1 MTVSIERINNIMFF
15 YKHRRITA
23 LFALLTAA
31 LSVCLAAC
39 SHIEEPKVSAPP
51 AEMTDDPPE
60 SAESPAPET
69 EAVSQPVPEP
79 ETPRWPGVMPA
90 EAPAG
95 DDFFADAAF
104 IGNSLMVGFEAYSG
118 ITTGDYFA
126 TVSASVFSAQPLLA
140 GLYEKSYG
148 KVYVL
153 LGINEIGGD
162 SEVFREA
169 YSAMISEIQAAQ
181 PSADIYILALTPV
194 TAAKSESDDFFNM
207 TRIWMYNGILYE
219 IASEMN
225 CYFLDLCS
233 ALADETG
240 FLPSYA
246 SSDGVHFTPDYYSVW
261 LEHLRTHYIPR
272 WMPLPAETP
281 IDIPADV
288 PISLP
293 SALPDA
299 PPADAPAQIP
309 ADAPA
314 Q

>member
-1 MTVSIERINNIMFF
+1 MFF
-15 YKHRRITA
+15 YKYRRMTA
-23 LFALLTAA
+23 LLFSLVAA
-31 LSVCLAAC
+31 LSLTLSAC
-39 SHIEEPKVSAPP
+39 SGRDEPKASPPP
-51 AEMTDDPPE
+51 AVTADDPPG
-60 SAESPAPET
+60 SPTPTPAAE
-69 EAVSQPVPEP
+69 PVPEP
-79 ETPRWPGVMPA
+79 EPIPEPAWWPGVMPA
-90 EAPAG
+90 EYPAG

-126 TVSASVFSAQPLLA
+126 TVSASVFSAEPLLA

-162 SEVFREA
+162 SEVFRDA
-169 YSAMISEIQAAQ
+169 YRSMIAEIQAAQ
-181 PSADIYILALTPV
+181 PAADIYILALTPV
-194 TAAKSESDDFFNM
+194 TAAKSGSDSFFNM
-207 TRIWMYNGILYE
+207 TRIWMYNGVLFE

-272 WMPLPAETP
+272 WTPLPEETP
-281 IDIPADV
+281 VDIPPDT

-293 SALPDA
+293 SEITNTVPK
-299 PPADAPAQIP
+299 PAPAEAIQEP
-309 ADAPA
+309 S